1 MLRSRAIREGTVGL
15 FALLGLVIFSGLAI
29 WLRGG
34 GFGQSGYQFIV
45 EFPDVSGLQIGA
57 LVRYRGVTVG
67 KVTNLQ
73 PGERGV
79 AATIEIDSLNV
90 ILPSNVLVQINS
102 YGLIG
107 ESSVDITPTGS
118 LVSDTQAL
126 SPLSPDCNSQ
136 IIVCEGDRLQGKS
149 GVQLFQNF
157 ARLSEI
163 YSDPKFFNSITGA
176 ADSAAEAAK
185 RIGKL
190 SDTLNRL
197 SLTLNREIEGVSDTT
212 DALTKTANE
221 STKLLG
227 NVNNIVA
234 NNSINVERTLV
245 STSELVNNLNELVAN
260 NRANLNDTIR
270 NFDRTSQELR
280 ELAEDLQTTVAQV
293 NNGLGASD
301 TQKLVQNLETLVAN
315 AAETSENLRELSGTL
330 NSPTNALTIQQTLDS
345 ARATFENA
353 QKITSDLD
361 DLTGDPAFRNNVRNL
376 VNGLSSLVSSTQ
388 QIEQQ
393 VRIAQALG
401 GATQQLEQ
409 LEDSLR
415 PTQRLQPYH
424 TTVSDKDAI
433 TLRVP
438 PRAIAQF
445 SYLELMPQNFSK
457 SSVSS
462 KVASQPLS
470 KPLPHPS
477 RFQLQGALPKN

>member
-1 MLRSRAIREGTVGL
+1 
-15 FALLGLVIFSGLAI
+15 
-29 WLRGG
+29 
-34 GFGQSGYQFIV
+34 
-45 EFPDVSGLQIGA
+45 
-57 LVRYRGVTVG
+57 
-67 KVTNLQ
+67 
-73 PGERGV
+73 
-79 AATIEIDSLNV
+79 V
-90 ILPSNVLVQINS
+90 ILPHDVLVQINS

-107 ESSVDITPTGS
+107 ESSVDITPRGT
-118 LVSDTQAL
+118 LAANAQAL

-136 IIVCEGDRLQGKS
+136 IIICEQDRLQGKS

-197 SLTLNREIEGVSDTT
+197 SLSINREIDGVSNTT

-221 STKLLG
+221 STRLLG
-227 NVNNIVA
+227 NVNNLV
-234 NNSINVERTLV
+234 NNNTASVQRTLA
-245 STSELVNNLNELVAN
+245 TTDELVSNLNELVAN
-260 NRANLNDTIR
+260 NRTNLNDTIK

-280 ELAEDLQTTVAQV
+280 ELAEGLQTTVAQV
-293 NNGLGASD
+293 NNGLTKSD
-301 TQKLVQNLETLVAN
+301 TQNLVRNLETLITN
-315 AAETSENLRELSGTL
+315 AAETSANLRQLSGTL

-361 DLTGDPAFRNNVRNL
+361 DLTGDPAFRKNVRDL
-376 VNGLSSLVSSTQ
+376 VNGLSTLVSSTQ

-393 VRIAQALG
+393 VKIARTLG
-401 GATQQLEQ
+401 GVTQELEQ
-409 LEDSLR
+409 LEESLR
-415 PTQRLQPYH
+415 PTQRLAPYH
-424 TTVSDKDAI
+424 VTVSDKDARGQ
-433 TLRVP
+433 L
-438 PRAIAQF
+438 
-445 SYLELMPQNFSK
+445 SYLELMPENFSK

-462 KVASQPLS
+462 NVASKTLL

-477 RFQLQGALPKN
+477 RFQLQGALPKD